1 LHHVQR
7 QQTAERFPHLLQV
20 MSMLPLLQQS
30 GKTGPGAP
38 ILFAFWALSAPIF
51 GSQAWIA

>member
-1 LHHVQR
+1 
-7 QQTAERFPHLLQV
+7 

-30 GKTGPGAP
+30 GKTGPYAT

>member
-1 LHHVQR
+1 
-7 QQTAERFPHLLQV
+7 
-20 MSMLPLLQQS
+20 MLPLLQQS

-38 ILFAFWALSAPIF
+38 IMFAFWALSAPIF